1 MCLMRRHGKALL
13 GFPEEAPLLH
23 PSQASDFLVSEEG
36 EQTEGLILR
45 DRSNVCGVCLPTTA
59 GVLKL

>member
-1 MCLMRRHGKALL
+1 MSNEKARQSVARISRGL
-13 GFPEEAPLLH
+13 PLLH
-23 PSQASDFLVSEEG
+23 PSQASDFVVSEEG